1 MNPALIPLWERHSSL
16 PLKNN
21 FPDSMK
27 PKRKHLPHMN
37 PLRKSWP
44 PGLHD
49 ASTLGKLEI
58 RSGLKPLISDYTTL
72 LGNSLPKDMVHSRLL
87 RYYLPS
93 PTNSNYPPYGRYT
106 MCSTPPS
113 YLLIAPLNHM
123 VSPSPN
129 VIDNEEEYE
138 VKAICYSSFPSS
150 FHLVVLS
157 YSKSTYLER

>member
-1 MNPALIPLWERHSSL
+1 MIRTVNVKGESIVKGGKCTTER
-16 PLKNN
+16 
-21 FPDSMK
+21 
-27 PKRKHLPHMN
+27 KRPRPHTVT
-37 PLRKSWP
+37 
-44 PGLHD
+44 LHD

-93 PTNSNYPPYGRYT
+93 PTNSNYSPYGRYT

-123 VSPSPN
+123 VSPSHLCLPMSL
-129 VIDNEEEYE
+129 IM
-138 VKAICYSSFPSS
+138 KKSMKSKPSS
-150 FHLVVLS
+150 LTRAPIA
-157 YSKSTYLER
+157 KDCT